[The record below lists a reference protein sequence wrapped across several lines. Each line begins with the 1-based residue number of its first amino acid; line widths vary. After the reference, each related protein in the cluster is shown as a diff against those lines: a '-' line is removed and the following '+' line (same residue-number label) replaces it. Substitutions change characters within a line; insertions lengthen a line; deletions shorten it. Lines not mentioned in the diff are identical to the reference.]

1 MKPRRETLTKKD
13 LCDEIAA
20 RTKQS
25 RAVVRLIV
33 QEFLDGIVERLNKGQ
48 RLEFREFGVFEI
60 KQRAARRAQ
69 NPKTLEP
76 VNVPAKR
83 TIKFKPGLKMR
94 QMLEP
99 APASATTAATKASRE
114 MIHEASRDAGAVARE
129 PGRAALGRDRRGEM
143 PTVELPARAVT
154 RA

>member
-60 KQRAARRAQ
+60 KQRAARACAESQDARAGERAGQANDQVQARAQ
-69 NPKTLEP
+69 D
-76 VNVPAKR
+76 
-83 TIKFKPGLKMR
+83 
-94 QMLEP
+94 
-99 APASATTAATKASRE
+99 AA
-114 MIHEASRDAGAVARE
+114 DAGARARE
-129 PGRAALGRDRRGEM
+129 RDARHQGVPRFDPRGVERCGRGRA
-143 PTVELPARAVT
+143 
-154 RA
+154 